1 MTDRMPSASEVAMC
15 RAGPLMPLGGPHPT
29 SSLPADPPGSQ
40 IGLQAVTAT
49 DLRGRLRAQ
58 GFAWDHCEVIAT
70 VVDEWLTDSSED
82 TVDSVADIDN
92 WQRT

>member
-1 MTDRMPSASEVAMC
+1 MTELGGSGRPAAMG
-15 RAGPLMPLGGPHPT
+15 RAGPLMPSGGPHP
-29 SSLPADPPGSQ
+29 SVRAADDPDGPQSGS
-40 IGLQAVTAT
+40 QAVTAT

-82 TVDSVADIDN
+82 TVDTVADIDN
-92 WQRT
+92 WQRA

>member
-1 MTDRMPSASEVAMC
+1 MNHGDD
-15 RAGPLMPLGGPHPT
+15 GQ
-29 SSLPADPPGSQ
+29 PA
-40 IGLQAVTAT
+40 TFTT

-82 TVDSVADIDN
+82 TVDTVADIDN
-92 WQRT
+92 WQRA